1 MEHFLATILVELS
14 PQNIFGLIGGLL
26 GGIAASDKTKY
37 GKQLTIIAIIMS
49 AVAGGA
55 VTDHLVDSYNYK
67 NIFALM
73 IFSCILGMPVGSI
86 MDAIT
91 IFNPEFSKRLVRLFG
106 KKTIDRLD
114 KII

>member
-1 MEHFLATILVELS
+1 MDQFLDTILVELS

-55 VTDHLVDSYNYK
+55 VTDFLVESYNYK

>member
-1 MEHFLATILVELS
+1 MDHFLATVLVELS

-55 VTDHLVDSYNYK
+55 VTDYLVESYNYK

-106 KKTIDRLD
+106 NKTIDKLD

>member
-1 MEHFLATILVELS
+1 MDQFLATVLVELS

-55 VTDHLVDSYNYK
+55 VADYLVGTYNYK
-67 NIFALM
+67 NIFAIM

-106 KKTIDRLD
+106 KKTIDKLD
-114 KII
+114 NII

>member
-1 MEHFLATILVELS
+1 MDQFLATILVELS

-49 AVAGGA
+49 AVTGGA
-55 VTDHLVDSYNYK
+55 VTDYLVETYSYK

>member
-1 MEHFLATILVELS
+1 MDQFLATILVELS

-55 VTDHLVDSYNYK
+55 VTEFLVETYSYK

>member
-1 MEHFLATILVELS
+1 MDQFLATILVELS

-55 VTDHLVDSYNYK
+55 VTDHLVETYSYK

>member
-1 MEHFLATILVELS
+1 MDQFLATILVELS

-55 VTDHLVDSYNYK
+55 VTDYLVETYSYN

-106 KKTIDRLD
+106 NKTIDRLD

>member
-1 MEHFLATILVELS
+1 MDQFLATILVELS

-55 VTDHLVDSYNYK
+55 VTDYIVETYNYK
-67 NIFALM
+67 NIFAIM

>member
-1 MEHFLATILVELS
+1 MDQFLATILVELS
-14 PQNIFGLIGGLL
+14 PENIFGLIGGLL
-26 GGIAASDKTKY
+26 GGVAASDKTKY

-55 VTDHLVDSYNYK
+55 VSDHLVETYNYK
-67 NIFALM
+67 NIFAVM

-106 KKTIDRLD
+106 KKTIDKLD

>member
-1 MEHFLATILVELS
+1 MEHFLAAILVELS

-55 VTDHLVDSYNYK
+55 VTDFLVESYNYK

-73 IFSCILGMPVGSI
+73 IFSCTLGMPVGSI

>member
-1 MEHFLATILVELS
+1 MDQFLDTILVELS

-55 VTDHLVDSYNYK
+55 VSDYLVESFDYK
-67 NIFALM
+67 NIFAIM
-73 IFSCILGMPVGSI
+73 IFSCILGMPVGSV

-91 IFNPEFSKRLVRLFG
+91 IFHPEFSKRLVRLFG
-106 KKTIDRLD
+106 KKTLD
-114 KII
+114 KIGDTI

>member
-1 MEHFLATILVELS
+1 MDQFLATILVELS

-55 VTDHLVDSYNYK
+55 VTDHLVETYNYK
-67 NIFALM
+67 NIFAVM

>member
-1 MEHFLATILVELS
+1 MDQFLATILVELS

-55 VTDHLVDSYNYK
+55 VTDFLVESYNYK
-67 NIFALM
+67 NIFAIM

-91 IFNPEFSKRLVRLFG
+91 IFNPQFSERLVRLFG

>member
-1 MEHFLATILVELS
+1 MVVWWITR
-14 PQNIFGLIGGLL
+14 
-26 GGIAASDKTKY
+26 GIAASDKTKY

-55 VTDHLVDSYNYK
+55 VSDYLVESFDYK
-67 NIFALM
+67 NIFAIM
-73 IFSCILGMPVGSI
+73 IFSCTLGMPVGSI

-106 KKTIDRLD
+106 KKTIDKPD
-114 KII
+114 NII